1 MALQPYG
8 HSLAFYGPTSD
19 ELSNNLL
26 GGDQPHSRVNE
37 HVVNAYIDV
46 IEKKGGVKLL
56 TTHLNTLYKPLT
68 QTDYKDAHS
77 GDSLQ
82 DTEIEKE
89 PLWDSWAT
97 ALPGFICVSRTGY
110 QRGGK
115 VDNASPVIVSATGLG
130 PALEHL
136 YHFAGVVRS
145 PSIKTK
151 GMGQTADDYFTCYA
165 GGICTILNTSGQAIN
180 KLDKIAWTFAMDAQ
194 TASGKGSDNHDLQ
207 ARRIQIFS
215 IGAYD
220 YHPNV
225 FGRAQTGARSGE
237 RFDVLLD

>member
-37 HVVNAYIDV
+37 HVVNAYIDA

-115 VDNASPVIVSATGLG
+115 VDNASPVIVTATLSHAHENGWSFDSTL
-130 PALEHL
+130 
-136 YHFAGVVRS
+136 VS
-145 PSIKTK
+145 KTPSI
-151 GMGQTADDYFTCYA
+151 CVR
-165 GGICTILNTSGQAIN
+165 
-180 KLDKIAWTFAMDAQ
+180 W
-194 TASGKGSDNHDLQ
+194 
-207 ARRIQIFS
+207 
-215 IGAYD
+215 
-220 YHPNV
+220 
-225 FGRAQTGARSGE
+225 RSSNW
-237 RFDVLLD
+237 RSAP